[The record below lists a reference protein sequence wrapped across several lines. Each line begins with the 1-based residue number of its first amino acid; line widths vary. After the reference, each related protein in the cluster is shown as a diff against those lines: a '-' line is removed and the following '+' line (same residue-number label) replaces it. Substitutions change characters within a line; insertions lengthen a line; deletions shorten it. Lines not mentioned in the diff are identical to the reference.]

1 MGFDDWSAV
10 RLSLLVSGSALL
22 LYALPSYWLGVWLAG
37 TTGRVAKLV
46 NVLVM
51 APLVLPPVVT
61 GFLLLR
67 LLVAFDLPL
76 YFSWIGAALASG
88 LVAMPLWIRSVRI
101 AVEAIDPR
109 LYVVARSLGAS
120 RWRQHRT
127 ITMPLL
133 RRGLIGGGV
142 LFFGRTL
149 GEFGAV
155 MVVAGNTPGKTQ
167 TIPLAIFSKLNAI
180 EPSSIWPLV
189 GASLLLSVVLIWLSE
204 RLLRGPKRKT
214 GQASHVVATE

>member
-1 MGFDDWSAV
+1 MEFDDWSAIQ
-10 RLSLLVSGSALL
+10 LSLLVSTSALL
-22 LYALPSYWLGVWLAG
+22 LYALPCYGLGVWLAG
-37 TTGRVAKLV
+37 TTRSWARFV

-67 LLVAFDLPL
+67 LMVALNLPL

-88 LVAMPLWIRSVRI
+88 LVAMPLWIRSIRI

-109 LYVVARSLGAS
+109 LYIVARTLGAG

-127 ITMPLL
+127 ITLPLM
-133 RRGLIGGGV
+133 RRGLIGGAV

-167 TIPLAIFSKLNAI
+167 TIPLAIFSKLNSI
-180 EPSSIWPLV
+180 EPRSIWPLV
-189 GASLLLSVVLIWLSE
+189 AASLLLSVLLIWLSE
-204 RLLRGPKRKT
+204 RMLRGAKPNNGVSIIPDSK
-214 GQASHVVATE
+214 